1 MLSTLSTITVPPI
14 PIDEPV
20 EPPVNFQSL
29 LTSPA
34 ALNCTTLFAAL
45 TMTLPAL
52 TLELSPILAIVLF
65 ITSETT
71 TEAAIPTPV
80 GLEEVDCAQL
90 LKKPASPAI
99 PIPPEFL
106 KSNITFLISNITSL
120 AGFIRSCISNLK
132 SQSEEASKPNI
143 VEPVSLNK
151 SSISPAV

>member
-52 TLELSPILAIVLF
+52 TLELSILAIVLF

-71 TEAAIPTPV
+71 TEAASPIPV